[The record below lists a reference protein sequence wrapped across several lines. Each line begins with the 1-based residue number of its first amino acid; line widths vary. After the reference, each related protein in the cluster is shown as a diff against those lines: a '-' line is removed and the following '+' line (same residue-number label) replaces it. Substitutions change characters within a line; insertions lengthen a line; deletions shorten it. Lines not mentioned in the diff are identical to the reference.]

1 MAVSISSKVQTQM
14 EGQSWIRLMF
24 ETGIALKKQYG
35 EENVFDLSLGN
46 PLLEPPEAFRRE
58 LLRLAQSETLGTH
71 RYMPNAGYPETRAA
85 IAAQRSRETGVA
97 LTVNDV
103 VMTCGAAGGLNVVF
117 KSILEPGDEVV
128 VFAPYFPEYLFYID
142 NHQGVARIAKSDA
155 GFQPDIEDLTRQLGP
170 KTRGVL
176 VNSPNNP
183 TGAVYGERVLAA
195 IGEAIR
201 AAEATYGTQIFLIS
215 DEPYAKLLYED
226 DPYAYIYEHHP
237 SSIAVT
243 SYSKDLSLPGERI
256 GYIALHPECPG
267 HKQLMDAF
275 TFCNRVL
282 GFVNAPALMQHIVR
296 ALQGATVDVEWYR
309 QRRDYLVKN
318 LTELGYSV
326 VPPQGA
332 FYLFPKSPLDDDIA
346 FVAELQAHNVLV
358 TPGTGFGTPGYFRIS
373 YSVEERVLK
382 GAVEGFAR
390 AAPVSS

>member
-1 MAVSISSKVQTQM
+1 M

-24 ETGIALKKQYG
+24 ETGIALKKQFG

-58 LLRLAQSETLGTH
+58 LRRLAQSETLGTH

-85 IAAQRSRETGVA
+85 IAAQRSRDTGVP
-97 LTVNDV
+97 LTANDV
-103 VMTCGAAGGLNVVF
+103 IMTCGAAGGLNVVF

-142 NHQGVARIAKSDA
+142 NHQGVPVIAGSDSA
-155 GFQPDIEDLTRQLGP
+155 FQPDLADLERRVTPR
-170 KTRGVL
+170 TRGVL

-183 TGAVYGERVLAA
+183 TGVVYGASVLMA
-195 IGEAIR
+195 IGEVIR
-201 AAEATYGTQIFLIS
+201 RAEARFGAQIFLIS
-215 DEPYAKLLYED
+215 DEPYAKLLYDD

-256 GYIALHPECPG
+256 GYIAIHPDCPG
-267 HKQLMDAF
+267 HKELMDAF

-296 ALQGATVDVEWYR
+296 ALQGETIDVEWYR
-309 QRRDYLVKN
+309 RRRDYLVRN
-318 LTELGYSV
+318 LTGLGYAV

-332 FYLFPKSPLDDDIA
+332 FYLFPKSPSEDDVA
-346 FVAELQAHNVLV
+346 FVRELQEHNVLV
-358 TPGTGFGTPGYFRIS
+358 TPGTGFGAPGYFRIS
-373 YSVEERVLK
+373 YSVEEWVLK
-382 GAVEGFAR
+382 GAMEGFAQATR
-390 AAPVSS
+390 R